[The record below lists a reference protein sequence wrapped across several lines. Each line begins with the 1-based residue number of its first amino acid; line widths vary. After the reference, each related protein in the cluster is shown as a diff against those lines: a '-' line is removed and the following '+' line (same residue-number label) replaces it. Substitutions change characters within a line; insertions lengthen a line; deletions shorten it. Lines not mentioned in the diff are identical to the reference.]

1 MLVQCK
7 VELHITVS
15 YSCSPYYAF
24 HGGNRMH
31 ASARALGSSLKLGF
45 FQKFVFEDSFEHFF
59 LVTEV
64 SRCYIR
70 DFKETRSARES
81 DCVRLQESETDFVSP
96 EEFEVYDTNLI
107 FYFAICFSPYISII
121 RNICTYDDIK
131 YVMTESISSSFL

>member
-7 VELHITVS
+7 VELHITIS

-31 ASARALGSSLKLGF
+31 ARTRELGSSLQLGF
-45 FQKFVFEDSFEHFF
+45 SKNLFSKIVLNTF

-70 DFKETRSARES
+70 DFKETKSARES

-107 FYFAICFSPYISII
+107 FYFAICFIPYISII

-131 YVMTESISSSFL
+131 YVITESISSLFL